1 MNTNRPPWDR
11 HPMQGVTLIELVVVI
26 VLLAVLGVGF
36 MAMYADVSRRSAVAD
51 QIAPMTWLADGA
63 MEAVLA
69 ERPKPNGPSFTL
81 SVPPYTVT
89 TVVQKTTMPG
99 PGQYQATVTVS
110 CASGS
115 CQPVILTDYAYVIQ

>member
-1 MNTNRPPWDR
+1 MRR
-11 HPMQGVTLIELVVVI
+11 VRRLGGQGSMRGVTLIELVVVI

-51 QIAPMTWLADGA
+51 QIAPMTWLAQGA

-69 ERPKPNGPSFTL
+69 ERPPAAATTTL
-81 SVPPYTVT
+81 NAPPYTVA
-89 TVVQKTTMPG
+89 VAVQATATA
-99 PGQYQATVTVS
+99 GQYQATVTVS

-115 CQPVILTDYAYVIQ
+115 CQPVTWTDYTYAIQ